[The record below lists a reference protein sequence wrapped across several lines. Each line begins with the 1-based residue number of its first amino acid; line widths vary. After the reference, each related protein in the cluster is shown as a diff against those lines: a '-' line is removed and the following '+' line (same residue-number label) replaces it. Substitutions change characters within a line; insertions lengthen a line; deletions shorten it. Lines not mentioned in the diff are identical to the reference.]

1 MKEVDPAMQP
11 ARLVVLASGMGS
23 RLRSKTSPK
32 PLVELGGISGDLNDG
47 IAAATTLLL
56 TGPPGSEIGTAGFA
70 RPDQGDG
77 AWLWNLAPLS
87 PVERRVTCVYR
98 GRPEVIDHILAS
110 RRLVDPD
117 DPPEVTTVAAK
128 RPSLNRRRSHRT
140 PP

>member
-56 TGPPGSEIGTAGFA
+56 TGPPGSEIGPPG
-70 RPDQGDG
+70 
-77 AWLWNLAPLS
+77 S
-87 PVERRVTCVYR
+87 PVPIRVTEPGC
-98 GRPEVIDHILAS
+98 G
-110 RRLVDPD
+110 
-117 DPPEVTTVAAK
+117 TW
-128 RPSLNRRRSHRT
+128 RPSAPWSAESPACIAADPR
-140 PP
+140 